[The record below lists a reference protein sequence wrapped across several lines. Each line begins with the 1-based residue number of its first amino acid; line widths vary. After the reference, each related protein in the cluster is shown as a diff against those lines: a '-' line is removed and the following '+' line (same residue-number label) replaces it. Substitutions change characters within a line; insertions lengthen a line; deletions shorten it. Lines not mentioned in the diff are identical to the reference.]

1 MEPKDDTPNRWRD
14 AAISN
19 FRAAKMLCE
28 AQECRPCISRA
39 YYAAYQAVTAIAIEH
54 GDEKDFPVG
63 WNNPS
68 HEQLPALVR
77 NNGDLPKAVRKRISK
92 ALRDLR
98 YSREDADYRMG
109 RTVNK
114 EAAMKALHQAFD
126 IMERLG
132 IET

>member
-1 MEPKDDTPNRWRD
+1 MNTLVEKWKN
-14 AAISN
+14 AGASN
-19 FRAAKMLCE
+19 FRAAKMLYE
-28 AQECRPCISRA
+28 AQEYRPCISRA

-54 GDEKDFPVG
+54 GDEKNFPAD

-68 HEQLPALVR
+68 HEQLPELVR
-77 NNGDLPKAVRKRISK
+77 NNGGLPKEVRKRISN